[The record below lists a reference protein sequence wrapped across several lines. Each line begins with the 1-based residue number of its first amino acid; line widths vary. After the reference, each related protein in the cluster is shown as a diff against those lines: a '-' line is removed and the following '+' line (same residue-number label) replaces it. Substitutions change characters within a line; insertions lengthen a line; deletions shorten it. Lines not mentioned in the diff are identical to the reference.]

1 VKDDF
6 ETSITALEYRL
17 LTELIYEF
25 CGIRFEESSRYMV
38 TRRLLPRLRELNLQN
53 FTDYF
58 RYLKYNPRA
67 RAELDELVERV
78 TTNETYFFRE
88 DYQLR
93 AFTDEILPELA
104 AQHVDDK
111 RIRIWSAG
119 CSSGEEAYTIAILCS
134 ESPFLRGFHVEIFG
148 NDISKKVLSMAR
160 AARYPQSAFRATD
173 KRYMDRYFRKVD
185 ELKYELTDE
194 IKQMVTFGHLNLLDS
209 LGLSLVGQ
217 NDVIFCR
224 NVMIYFDEPVRKTV
238 LKNLYRRLRPRGYLL
253 LGHSESLLNMTTEF
267 EVIAL
272 KNDLV
277 YRRPGT

>member
-1 VKDDF
+1 MID
-6 ETSITALEYRL
+6 ETEQTITALEFRL
-17 LTELIYEF
+17 LTEAIYEF
-25 CGIRFEESSRYMV
+25 CGIRFEEASRYMV
-38 TRRLLPRLRELNLQN
+38 TRRLLPRLKELGLHN
-53 FTDYF
+53 FTEYH

-67 RAELDELVERV
+67 RQELDELVERV

-93 AFTDEILPELA
+93 AFTDEIVPVLA
-104 AQHVDDK
+104 QMHSDDR

-134 ESPFLRGFHVEIFG
+134 EHQALRGYQLEIFG
-148 NDISKKVLSMAR
+148 NDISKRVLTMAR
-160 AARYPQSAFRATD
+160 AARYPVSAFRSTD
-173 KRYMDRYFRKVD
+173 RRYLDRYFRKVD
-185 ELKYELTDE
+185 GGRYELVDE
-194 IKQMVTFGHLNLLDS
+194 IKQMVTFGHLNLLDA

-224 NVMIYFDEPVRKTV
+224 NVMIYFDESARRTA

-253 LGHSESLLNMTTEF
+253 LGHSESLLNVSTDF
-267 EVIAL
+267 EVVSL

>member
-1 VKDDF
+1 MND
-6 ETSITALEYRL
+6 EPEELITALEYRL

-25 CGIRFEESSRYMV
+25 CGIRFEEAARYMV
-38 TRRLLPRLRELNLQN
+38 TRRLHPRLRDLGLQN
-53 FTDYF
+53 FTDYY

-67 RAELDELVERV
+67 RQELDELVERV

-93 AFTDEILPELA
+93 AFTDEIIPELA
-104 AQHVDDK
+104 ASHAEDK

-134 ESPFLRGFHVEIFG
+134 ESPHLRGYHIEIFG
-148 NDISKKVLSMAR
+148 NDISKKVLAMAR
-160 AARYPQSAFRATD
+160 SARYPIGAFRATD
-173 KRYMDRYFRKVD
+173 KRHLERYFRRVD
-185 ELKYELTDE
+185 GGKYELVDE
-194 IKQMVTFGHLNLLDS
+194 IKQKVTFGHLNLLDS
-209 LGLSLVGQ
+209 LALSLVGQ

-253 LGHSESLLNMTTEF
+253 LGHSESLLNVTTEF
-267 EVIAL
+267 EVLAL

-277 YRRPGT
+277 YRRPGA